1 MTLKEAILQAKEKKV
16 ALGHFNI
23 SDIAAFKAIVSA
35 AGKLDVPI
43 LIGTSEGEAEFV
55 DIQVAAKMVEDM
67 MGETGQPIFLNAD
80 HFKDLEKAK
89 EAARSGYDSI
99 IFDAAKYPLEENIAK
114 TKEAVEIL
122 KDINPDILIE
132 GEIGYIGES
141 SKLLDEIPEGASID
155 EAALPTPEDIKRYVE
170 ETGVDLVA
178 PAVGNLHGMFK
189 KAKNPDLKIDLIK
202 RIGETVDTPLV
213 LHGGS
218 GVSDE
223 DFTKA
228 IHAGMC
234 IVHINTE
241 IRIAWTEGM
250 KEALEKGDQ
259 IAPYKIFPEAQRRV
273 EEVVE
278 KRLKLFSGL
287 V

>member
-1 MTLKEAILQAKEKKV
+1 MTLKEAIAQADSKNI

-23 SDIAAFKAIVSA
+23 SDIAALRAIVSA
-35 AGKLDVPI
+35 AGDLNVPVI
-43 LIGTSEGEAEFV
+43 IGTSEGEAEFV
-55 DIQVAAKMVEDM
+55 DIDVASRMVEDM
-67 MGETGQPIFLNAD
+67 IAETGQPIFLNAD

-89 EAARSGYDSI
+89 EAVRAGYDSI
-99 IFDAAKYPLEENIAK
+99 IFDAAKFSLEENIEK
-114 TKEAVEIL
+114 TKEAVEVL
-122 KDINPDILIE
+122 KEINPEILVE

-141 SKLLDEIPEGASID
+141 SKLLDEIPEGAKID
-155 EAALPTPEDIKRYVE
+155 EGALPTVEDVKRYVT

-189 KAKNPDLKIDLIK
+189 KAQNPDLKIDLIK
-202 RIGETVDTPLV
+202 DLNAVLNTPMV

-218 GVSDE
+218 GVTDD
-223 DFTKA
+223 DFKKA
-228 IHAGMC
+228 IDAGMR

-241 IRIAWTEGM
+241 IRLAWREGM
-250 KEALEKGDQ
+250 KEALQDESQ
-259 IAPYKIFPEAQRRV
+259 IAPYKIFPQAEANV
-273 EEVVE
+273 KEVVK